1 MALLKVKRRMW
12 YAFCNGVT
20 VELAGKRAEIEIASL
35 DLGAQVLARWPPLL
49 GLVYDRKNDYLQIA
63 IDGLDHMVLK
73 PRELYAEYGPRGLQ
87 SVGILDSEGAWQILL
102 LRDPLSLPPPQG
114 RRLPRAQR

>member
-1 MALLKVKRRMW
+1 MW

-73 PRELYAEYGPRGLQ
+73 PRELNAEYGPRGLQ
-87 SVGILDSEGAWQILL
+87 CVGLVDSEGAWQILL
-102 LRDPLSLPPPQG
+102 LRDPLSLPPPQ
-114 RRLPRAQR
+114 RPSLPT